1 MAIDSKELE
10 ATMPATEL
18 DWTEDAKARML
29 NVPFFVRK
37 SVVRGIETFAKEKN
51 IELIDDDFVSRAR
64 QEREGDA
71 IAKMQA
77 DKKAKAEA
85 NGGKA
90 TRRQFV
96 NFAFYKLDPAFRRLP
111 DEERDQGK
119 REFLSLLEEYDG
131 SDDMILLSYSTMGLR
146 TDAELMLWRIS
157 YKLEDFQAMS
167 TKMFRTGL
175 GKYLTPTYSYFSQT
189 KRSMYMDTFNP
200 EHEEDR
206 THIIPGKAKYL
217 FIYPFTKKRE
227 WYLLSQHARQGIMDE
242 HIYIGN
248 QYPSVKLNTTYSFG
262 LDDNEFVVAF
272 ESDYPD
278 DFLDLVM
285 DLRETEGSKYTEND
299 IPIFTCVAMALE
311 DAVNSLGI

>member
-299 IPIFTCVAMALE
+299 TPIFTCVAMALE

>member
-10 ATMPATEL
+10 ETMPETEL
-18 DWTEDAKARML
+18 NWTEDAKSRML

-111 DEERDQGK
+111 DEERGQGK

>member
-10 ATMPATEL
+10 ETMPETEL
-18 DWTEDAKARML
+18 NWTEDAKSRML